1 MTSNSSVTISL
12 INYNGR
18 KYVFD
23 AIESA
28 VNQTHPN
35 LEIILFDNVST
46 DGTREEIAAKV
57 PEWEARRRKIAGVEE
72 GSRTPQ
78 VIYIQNDENTGFG
91 RPHNQAMRIGR
102 GEFFLL
108 LNSDAILEPNFVE
121 ESLKAFSDPEV
132 GSVAG
137 KLIRYDFD
145 QHETY
150 KDKDHPEF
158 SRIDAVGLKMFTNRR
173 IVCIGQGEAD
183 RGQFEQKME
192 IFGPDGAVPVYRKS
206 ALESIKLPI
215 LELKGRPKQNEFEY
229 FDEDFFMY
237 KEDVDLAWRLRLA
250 GWKAYY
256 LPQAVAYHGRGSGDS
271 MANSYRQIIAERR
284 KINPNAKYYSFL
296 HQRLMQIKDDYPSL
310 LFGQHFTKFIVK
322 ELGAW
327 AYMAVFERFTWRLLK
342 DFRRLVP
349 LFVKKRKLVMERA
362 KVGPQEIG
370 KWFEV
375 M

>member
-1 MTSNSSVTISL
+1 MNSKTPVTISL

-18 KYVFD
+18 KCVFD

-28 VNQTHPN
+28 VNQTYPN

-57 PEWEARRRKIAGVEE
+57 PEWEARRRQIAGLGEE
-72 GSRTPQ
+72 SRTPQ
-78 VIYIQNDENTGFG
+78 VLYIQNEENTGFG

-102 GEFFLL
+102 GEFVLL
-108 LNSDAILEPNFVE
+108 LNFDAILEPNFVE
-121 ESLKAFSDPEV
+121 ESLKAFDDPQV
-132 GSVAG
+132 GSING

-145 QHETY
+145 KHEPY
-150 KDKDHPEF
+150 KDAENPELN
-158 SRIDAVGLKMFTNRR
+158 RIDTTGLRMFTNRR

-183 RGQFEQKME
+183 RGQFEEKKE

-215 LELKGRPKQNEFEY
+215 LELEDRPKQNEFEY

-250 GWKAYY
+250 GWKSFY
-256 LPQAVAYHGRGSGDS
+256 LPKAIAYHGRGSGDS
-271 MANSYRQIIAERR
+271 MAQSYRRIIEERK
-284 KINPNAKYYSFL
+284 KINPSAKYYSFL

-310 LFGQHFTKFIVK
+310 LFGKHFPKFIVK
-322 ELGAW
+322 EVGAW

-349 LFVKKRKLVMERA
+349 LFMKKRKLVMASA
-362 KVGPQEIG
+362 KVGPEEMVQ
-370 KWFEV
+370 WFEA